1 MYFCLV
7 AFRGQD
13 GAKRPRL
20 ETTEVQKAK
29 EQFQARL
36 DASKE
41 DAITTE
47 NISSLSDKLSVE
59 KIAAIKAKR
68 LAKKKNTIKI
78 VSNYVSLSAKFM

>member
-1 MYFCLV
+1 ME
-7 AFRGQD
+7 A
-13 GAKRPRL
+13 
-20 ETTEVQKAK
+20 TEVQKAK

-47 NISSLSDKLSVE
+47 NFSSLSEKLPPE

-78 VSNYVSLSAKFM
+78 VSISS

>member
-1 MYFCLV
+1 M
-7 AFRGQD
+7 
-13 GAKRPRL
+13 
-20 ETTEVQKAK
+20 QKAK

-47 NISSLSDKLSVE
+47 NISSLSEKLSVE

-78 VSNYVSLSAKFM
+78 VSEMDSN